1 MSTDTSAPQLRYRR
15 ITRALAGLPGP
26 GLGEHVGR
34 LPSQVWPETL
44 AARVEAAARR
54 VLAEDQ
60 PLFESDQTVS
70 IFPATLAPAATD
82 GTAADVT
89 GPDGQAADAT
99 STDGRGADGQGAGR
113 GAPAN
118 AG

>member
-1 MSTDTSAPQLRYRR
+1 MSTDTSAPQLRFRR
-15 ITRALAGLPGP
+15 INRALAGLPGA

-44 AARVEAAARR
+44 AARVEAAVRR

-82 GTAADVT
+82 GTGADGT
-89 GPDGQAADAT
+89 CSGRQTADAT
-99 STDGRGADGQGAGR
+99 STDGRG
-113 GAPAN
+113 
-118 AG
+118 